1 MRHIRQV
8 AVMAELTIT
17 EAEARA
23 CIRVLTDALARM
35 TPGIPLCAHHAGTM
49 RHWRRTHAHEATEDY
64 RQRCQDIARQCCTK
78 RPKESV

>member
-1 MRHIRQV
+1 MESAV
-8 AVMAELTIT
+8 ADLIVT
-17 EAEARA
+17 EPQART
-23 CIRVLTDALARM
+23 CIRVLTEALARM